1 MRSTLLLVCLLA
13 TACAGTAPIPAP
25 APLPPEVQADREA
38 KLAEA
43 REDLR
48 KNPDDADALIWVGRR
63 TAYLG
68 RYREAIEIFSQ
79 GIAKHPDDARLY
91 RHRGHR
97 YITVRDLGP
106 AILDFEKAA
115 RLIEGKP

>member
-1 MRSTLLLVCLLA
+1 MRSALLLVCLLA
-13 TACAGTAPIPAP
+13 TACAGTAPLPAP

-38 KLAEA
+38 KLAKA
-43 REDLR
+43 REDLP
-48 KNPDDADALIWVGRR
+48 KNPDD
-63 TAYLG
+63 
-68 RYREAIEIFSQ
+68 
-79 GIAKHPDDARLY
+79 PRLY

-115 RLIEGKP
+115 RLIEGRPDEVESDGLPNSKNIPT